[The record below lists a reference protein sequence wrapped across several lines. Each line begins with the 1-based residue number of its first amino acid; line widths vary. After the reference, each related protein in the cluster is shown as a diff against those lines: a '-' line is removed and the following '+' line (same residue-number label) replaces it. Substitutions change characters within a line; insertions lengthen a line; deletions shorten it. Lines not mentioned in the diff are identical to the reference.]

1 MVNYINLYYMY
12 IRYIYVHNI
21 FKYIFLGMKPQ
32 LNIIELLGMV
42 RTYALDLEDSRI
54 FQNFY
59 ITLPVNLSLVEK
71 VVWLISQLSMFKLRG
86 K

>member
-1 MVNYINLYYMY
+1 
-12 IRYIYVHNI
+12 
-21 FKYIFLGMKPQ
+21 MKPQ

-71 VVWLISQLSMFKLRG
+71 VV
-86 K
+86 